1 MNTIANNTEQLFL
14 NCIQNKNKKWYINAF
29 KQLITYYKYVRNNR
43 TTMKEL
49 NIIGLALNCIFN
61 DLNRIPT
68 EFDMQSMDNNTRNGT
83 CDVQRIAS
91 DYLINNYDIIQE
103 IISFWS
109 TQLHLFNMNNPHLNS
124 HKKHSHSKLHKMNNN
139 NRRYTSHNVT
149 ESSFDDSSHPPL
161 PPNRYHDT
169 RHPRYSNRYHDTI
182 HPPLPPNNRQP
193 YRYDGYD
200 TIHPPLPPNNRR
212 PYRYEGYDTIHP
224 PLPPSYYRR

>member
-68 EFDMQSMDNNTRNGT
+68 EFDMKSMDNNTRNGT

-139 NRRYTSHNVT
+139 NRRYTSHHVT
-149 ESSFDDSSHPPL
+149 DSSFDDSSHPPL
-161 PPNRYHDT
+161 PPDRYHDT
-169 RHPRYSNRYHDTI
+169 VHPRYVRQSKRYYDTI
-182 HPPLPPNNRQP
+182 HPPLPPNGRQP

-200 TIHPPLPPNNRR
+200 TIHPPLPP
-212 PYRYEGYDTIHP
+212 
-224 PLPPSYYRR
+224 SYYRG